1 MNYDLCDILNQKM
14 ENLFKYKTNQSQ
26 SIFKNSKIF
35 DSMIEK
41 DFPDIFLNI
50 LSTENNLDVKFAHW
64 IYRNGKISDQIL
76 DFDQAARKIMREIS
90 NMTFSNFPSID
101 IMYFS
106 GVIKMLYC
114 ENNFI
119 YLETASK
126 PSLDQLMS
134 IKDFQKSINCPDENI
149 FWKVCVKR
157 NRNLFEQG
165 IGLNELF
172 KFNFLRIK

>member
-14 ENLFKYKTNQSQ
+14 ENLFGYMDEKKKSNL
-26 SIFKNSKIF
+26 KNIKFF
-35 DSMIEK
+35 DSLLEK
-41 DFPDIFLNI
+41 DFPDLYLELLNDNLI
-50 LSTENNLDVKFAHW
+50 NNEKFANW
-64 IYRNGKISDQIL
+64 VYRNGKISNEVF
-76 DFDQAARKIMREIS
+76 DFDQAARKVLREIS

-106 GVIKMLYC
+106 GVIKMIYS

-134 IKDFQKSINCPDENI
+134 IKDFQKSINCPDKNVV
-149 FWKVCVKR
+149 WKVCIKR
-157 NRNLFEQG
+157 NRNLFECG
-165 IGLNELF
+165 NGLNSLF
-172 KFNFLRIK
+172 AYNFARIK